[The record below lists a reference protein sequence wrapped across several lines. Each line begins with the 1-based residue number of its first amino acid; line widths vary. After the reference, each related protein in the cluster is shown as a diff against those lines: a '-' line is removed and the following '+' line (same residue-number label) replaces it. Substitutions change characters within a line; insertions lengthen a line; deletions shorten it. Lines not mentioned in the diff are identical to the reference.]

1 MTKRDVVEGMQSC
14 VWCRGGSTCSDT
26 PLPEYL
32 AVDGCSRAS
41 VIRHALIAHEPLF
54 VDDFPAF
61 VNRVLLV
68 DVERC
73 NPASLGMTREYP

>member
-1 MTKRDVVEGMQSC
+1 MYGAEEAVPVAKLLEL
-14 VWCRGGSTCSDT
+14 
-26 PLPEYL
+26 LPEYL